1 MPIEI
6 GMTREN
12 ASAWLMG
19 ATYAAASTRRISS
32 VAYAVEESASDE
44 KTASAVFLVIRSC
57 VKRSVLIGLPTSKRF
72 NEAILVAAARS
83 RPTRAQK
90 DATACSFPK
99 APTVAKRTYWW
110 PCCFILS
117 NKPTLVFPSR
127 ILCHFFRKSMP
138 ATAELLLPSGLDL
151 CKKRVPQK

>member
-32 VAYAVEESASDE
+32 VAYAVEDSASDA
-44 KTASAVFLVIRSC
+44 KIASAVFLVSRSC

-72 NEAILVAAARS
+72 KEAIFSLPQQGAINLGRKKMPQHAAFQKRRLWRS
-83 RPTRAQK
+83 
-90 DATACSFPK
+90 
-99 APTVAKRTYWW
+99 APIGGSAASS
-110 PCCFILS
+110 I
-117 NKPTLVFPSR
+117 
-127 ILCHFFRKSMP
+127 
-138 ATAELLLPSGLDL
+138 
-151 CKKRVPQK
+151 

>member
-83 RPTRAQK
+83 RPTRG
-90 DATACSFPK
+90 
-99 APTVAKRTYWW
+99 AKR
-110 PCCFILS
+110 CHSMQLS
-117 NKPTLVFPSR
+117 KSADCGEAHLLVAR
-127 ILCHFFRKSMP
+127 
-138 ATAELLLPSGLDL
+138 LLHS
-151 CKKRVPQK
+151 V

>member
-44 KTASAVFLVIRSC
+44 KTASAVFFVSRSC
-57 VKRSVLIGLPTSKRF
+57 VKRAVLIGLPTSRRF
-72 NEAILVAAARS
+72 NEAIFSLRQVDHRVRPAREKMPQCAAFS
-83 RPTRAQK
+83 
-90 DATACSFPK
+90 K
-99 APTVAKRTYWW
+99 APTVAMRTDQ
-110 PCCFILS
+110 
-117 NKPTLVFPSR
+117 R
-127 ILCHFFRKSMP
+127 P
-138 ATAELLLPSGLDL
+138 AASF
-151 CKKRVPQK
+151 C

>member
-44 KTASAVFLVIRSC
+44 KTAKAVFLVSRSC

-72 NEAILVAAARS
+72 NEAIFSLRQQAHAYVGRAKKCHSVQLCEKRRLWRSAPIGGPAASFGLTSRS
-83 RPTRAQK
+83 SLSRA
-90 DATACSFPK
+90 
-99 APTVAKRTYWW
+99 VY
-110 PCCFILS
+110 
-117 NKPTLVFPSR
+117 
-127 ILCHFFRKSMP
+127 
-138 ATAELLLPSGLDL
+138 
-151 CKKRVPQK
+151 

>member
-44 KTASAVFLVIRSC
+44 KTASAVFLVSRSC

-72 NEAILVAAARS
+72 NEAIFSSRQQAFDHVRRAKKCHSVQLSKSADCGVAHLS
-83 RPTRAQK
+83 
-90 DATACSFPK
+90 
-99 APTVAKRTYWW
+99 VA
-110 PCCFILS
+110 CCFI
-117 NKPTLVFPSR
+117 
-127 ILCHFFRKSMP
+127 
-138 ATAELLLPSGLDL
+138 
-151 CKKRVPQK
+151 

>member
-44 KTASAVFLVIRSC
+44 KTARAVFFVSRSC
-57 VKRSVLIGLPTSKRF
+57 VKRAVLIGLPTSRRF
-72 NEAILVAAARS
+72 NEAIFSLRQPALQDSKREKMPQCAALKSADCGG
-83 RPTRAQK
+83 AYLM
-90 DATACSFPK
+90 AACCSLYP
-99 APTVAKRTYWW
+99 
-110 PCCFILS
+110 
-117 NKPTLVFPSR
+117 
-127 ILCHFFRKSMP
+127 
-138 ATAELLLPSGLDL
+138 
-151 CKKRVPQK
+151 